1 MRACLRT
8 HTHTQLHSHS
18 HTICSQ
24 ERDDARASLE
34 DAKTVVLAEQAA
46 KQQRAAAEEA
56 AAAEPPGKKARVA
69 GIPEPILQ
77 VSEHIKSCL
86 MPGNG

>member
-1 MRACLRT
+1 M
-8 HTHTQLHSHS
+8 
-18 HTICSQ
+18 Q
-24 ERDDARASLE
+24 ERDDARAALE
-34 DAKTVVLAEQAA
+34 DAKSVVMAEQAA

-77 VSEHIKSCL
+77 VGVKVER
-86 MPGNG
+86 